1 MAYLLDTNILS
12 EPMRPAPDTR
22 LIDWLSQNASDIGI
36 PSPVWHE
43 LMFGYHRLSKSSLK
57 KTVGAYVSHVVLT
70 RFPIL
75 DYTQDAAEWHAKE
88 RARLESVGL
97 TPPFADGQI
106 AAIAAVNS
114 RILVTR
120 DKKGFRNF
128 QGLQIKSWP

>member
-12 EPMRPAPDTR
+12 EPLRPEPDAQ
-22 LIDWLSQNASDIGI
+22 LIDWISQNASDIGI

-43 LMFGYHRLSKSSLK
+43 LMFGYHRLSESSRK
-57 KTVGAYVSHVVLT
+57 KALGAYMAKLVLT

-75 DYTQDAAEWHAKE
+75 EYDQNAAEWHAKE
-88 RARLESVGL
+88 RARLESAGL

-120 DKKGFRNF
+120 DKKGFGNF
-128 QGLQIKSWP
+128 QGLQVKAWP